1 MSGAATVRAVLAITM
16 ISRLRQ
22 STSSAHHRLA

>member
-1 MSGAATVRAVLAITM
+1 MEGAATVRAVLAITI

-22 STSSAHHRLA
+22 STSRAHQRRA